1 MCIRLDRLGPILASL
16 LGALGWVAAFAG
28 SSALDE
34 DVPVVHGMTIST
46 STAGSEWGTPAFA
59 AELDRLQAMGI
70 NWVAIHPYAGIGK
83 DGVVRFREWDGEAPP
98 NYLASSIEAAHARG
112 MQILIK
118 PHLAYWGSGFGWR
131 GEIQFEGPE
140 ANARFWES
148 FREWTV
154 ALAAASKAADG
165 FSVGCELSLLEGEE
179 AHWRALI
186 RDVRA
191 VTKAQLVYSANWDG
205 YRKIKFWDALD
216 AIGVQAYFPLEVATD
231 GTLPSE
237 AELHAAWLP
246 HLAELKSLSDQT
258 GKPIVFAELGY
269 DRNATAH
276 LRPWE
281 GAHWRNVPSAQETEL
296 QRRCLK
302 VAMEVMERERAWL
315 RGAFLWKWFVGRKNG
330 SDFNLDHDLARGVIR
345 SMWKPVVQPAP
356 SPAGN
361 PAGQ

>member
-1 MCIRLDRLGPILASL
+1 MGKRLDFWGRRGAGL
-16 LGALGWVAAFAG
+16 LGALSLVAAFAVPN
-28 SSALDE
+28 AIVE

-46 STAGSEWGTPAFA
+46 STSGSEWGTPGFA
-59 AELDRLQAMGI
+59 AELDRLQAMRV

-83 DGVVRFREWDGEAPP
+83 DGLVRYREWEGETGPS
-98 NYLASSIEAAHARG
+98 YLAESIAAAHARG

-131 GEIQFEGPE
+131 GEIEFEGAE

-154 ALAAASKAADG
+154 DLAAASKAADG

-179 AHWRALI
+179 AQWRALI
-186 RDVRA
+186 HDVRA
-191 VTKAQLVYSANWDG
+191 VTKAQLIYSANWDC

-231 GTLPSE
+231 DALPSE
-237 AELHAAWLP
+237 ADLHAAWLP

-269 DRNATAH
+269 DRNELAH

-281 GAHWRNVPSAQETEL
+281 GAHRRTVPSTQATEL

-302 VAMEVMERERAWL
+302 VAMEVMDRERVWL

-330 SDFNLDHDLARGVIR
+330 SDFNLDHDLSRGLIR
-345 SMWKPVVQPAP
+345 SMWRPVAALGMSPAP
-356 SPAGN
+356 APAG
-361 PAGQ
+361 G